1 MNLTPNLEKVLM
13 HYIFKNPLYFKQI
26 PPHYF
31 KNKDVQ
37 FVYHTVRESFEGST
51 DREMPTI
58 TEMFD
63 LVKLRD
69 NKGEMSSDLIK
80 TLLKVDLSQYRT
92 ETLEKMFGT
101 VALSNALKD
110 GLMDSIEALRGIDP
124 NDYNSVLSAAQKIK
138 EMVQGAATPTSTN
151 DDLGSDFDDTE
162 SHNQDSYANKIPTGW
177 NLIDRLI
184 GGGWDRKTFNV
195 LMGETN
201 VGKSVWLQN
210 IGKHA
215 VNQGFNVAYLSL
227 EMSEKKVMKRVGS
240 MRMNIN
246 IAEYDNLSKD
256 TGYMNEQLERMRVK
270 YTKAEGLFEGR
281 LGKFYCKEYPAG
293 IATVDTFDSYIKTWQ
308 ERTGE
313 KLDMVI
319 VDYIG
324 IMGATGE
331 AKDNLYQ
338 KGKQLAEGL
347 RSLAQKYDLVMVT
360 ATQLSKDAWGASE
373 INLNSIPESKAIAE
387 TADSVWA
394 IIRNPQMKLDSRY
407 ILKAL
412 KLRDSNFEYDR
423 IMFDLN
429 RRNLNIENDRLPPV
443 AV

>member
-37 FVYHTVRESFEGST
+37 FVYETVQKSYQDST
-51 DREMPTI
+51 DREMPGVVEI
-58 TEMFD
+58 FD
-63 LVKLRD
+63 LVKQRD
-69 NKGEMSSDLIK
+69 VKGEMSSDLIK
-80 TLLKVDLSQYRT
+80 TLLKVDLSAYRT
-92 ETLEKMFGT
+92 ETLEKMYST
-101 VALSNALKD
+101 VALSNSLKD
-110 GLMDSIEALRGIDP
+110 GLIESIEALREIDV
-124 NDYNSVLSAAQKIK
+124 NDYASVLSAAAKIK
-138 EMVQGAATPTSTN
+138 EMVQSAATPTTGEKGI
-151 DDLGSDFDDTE
+151 GSNFDDAE
-162 SHNQDSYANKIPTGW
+162 SHNQDSYANKIPTGYK
-177 NLIDRLI
+177 LMDRLM
-184 GGGWDRKTFNV
+184 GGGWDRKTLNV

-210 IGKHA
+210 IAKHA

-227 EMSEKKVMKRVGS
+227 EMSEKKVMKRIGS

-246 IAEYDNLSKD
+246 IAEYDDLSKD
-256 TGYMNEQLERMRVK
+256 SSFMNEQLERMRLMH
-270 YTKAEGLFEGR
+270 TKAEGLFEGR

-293 IATVDTFDSYIKTWQ
+293 VATVDMFESYIKTWQ
-308 ERTGE
+308 EVTGE
-313 KLDMVI
+313 KLDMLV

-347 RSLAQKYDLVMVT
+347 RSLGQKYDLAVVT
-360 ATQLSKDAWGASE
+360 ATQLSKDAWGGSD

-394 IIRNPQMKLDSRY
+394 IIRNPQMKIEGRY

-412 KLRDSNFEYDR
+412 KLRDSGFEYDR
-423 IMFDLN
+423 ILFDLN
-429 RRNLNIENDRLPPV
+429 KRNLNIENDRLPPV
-443 AV
+443 AA